1 MASRPAARILGPCQR
16 ERHREPEAPDPEVET
31 RRRSSEMITVKPTVC
46 YARHL
51 LTSLATVAFGM
62 GTN

>member
-31 RRRSSEMITVKPTVC
+31 RRRSSEMTAVMLTVR

-51 LTSLATVAFGM
+51 LTSLASVAFALS
-62 GTN
+62 TN